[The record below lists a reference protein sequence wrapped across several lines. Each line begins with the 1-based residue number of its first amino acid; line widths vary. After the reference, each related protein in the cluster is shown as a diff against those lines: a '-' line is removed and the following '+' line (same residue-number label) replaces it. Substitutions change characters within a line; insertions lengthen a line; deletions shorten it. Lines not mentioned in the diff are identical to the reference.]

1 MSVLQIRFCFVF
13 CVLLIRIILIRGQ
26 RKCTIFLFW
35 ELAYLN
41 KHNGFQLYPFL
52 QRQDFFLFM
61 AE

>member
-13 CVLLIRIILIRGQ
+13 CVLLIRVILIRGQ

-41 KHNGFQLYPFL
+41 KHNGFQLYPF
-52 QRQDFFLFM
+52 FAKAGFLSFYG
-61 AE
+61 